1 MSVNHYI
8 LVVTDSLYTYPRFVN
23 FPVLIKIVHLSN
35 APWMK
40 YMPMHVLEKW
50 FCHISAP
57 VSFMQCF
64 ISLPGM
70 FVKVGASRLHL
81 PPFKLCP
88 FLLLLLL
95 NKKKTRCWWNKFHNY
110 RRSDWLLLLP
120 RSSDESTVVIA
131 PGK

>member
-40 YMPMHVLEKW
+40 YMPMHVLERW

-88 FLLLLLL
+88 FLLLLL

>member
-40 YMPMHVLEKW
+40 YMPMHVLERW

-88 FLLLLLL
+88 FLLLLL
-95 NKKKTRCWWNKFHNY
+95 NKKKTRYWWNKFHNY